1 MSNKP
6 KILLVTDSIGAAR
19 PEPEVTFWEDTYAY
33 MLSSDYTVYQHS
45 VGGARV
51 NELDDACLAYLRQF
65 RPDIVILQCGIVD
78 CAPRA
83 YKWIEERIF
92 ENYRFPRR
100 LRNLISRTITT
111 RKLRA
116 KRRVVYTPI
125 NHYRACVEEIRDTF
139 PSAQVYGIGILPPS
153 DKYEEVNP
161 GITVNVQKYNE
172 VLKSVFG
179 NRFIDMA
186 DIPADGIMSDLHHL
200 NAFGH
205 QYVYDQILKVLNGK

>member
-1 MSNKP
+1 MQK
-6 KILLVTDSIGAAR
+6 LLIISDSVAAAR
-19 PEPEVTFWEDTYAY
+19 PEPEITFWEDTYAY
-33 MLSSDYTVYQHS
+33 MLSSDYIVYQHS

-51 NELDDACLAYLRQF
+51 NELDEACLAYLRQF

-100 LRNLISRTITT
+100 IRNLISRTITT

-116 KRRVVYTPI
+116 KRQVVYTPI

-139 PSAQVYGIGILPPS
+139 PSAQVYGIGILSPS
-153 DKYEEVNP
+153 EKYEEVNP
-161 GITVNVQKYNE
+161 GVTANVLKYNE
-172 VLKSVFG
+172 VLQSVFG
-179 NRFIDMA
+179 DHFINMSN
-186 DIPADGIMSDLHHL
+186 IPEDGIMSDLHHL
-200 NAFGH
+200 NAIGH
-205 QYVYDQILKVLNGK
+205 KYVYSQIMNALNGK